1 MLSLARALSAELLK
15 TKRTLTL
22 WLTLLA
28 PLSLAF
34 LELVM
39 WYQQGHRMLEPDTS
53 PWVTL
58 TLHAL
63 MVWGLLLLPLFVTL
77 EMGLLGAQEH
87 GNKTWKQL
95 YTTPLPRWTIYAAK
109 QLIGLAV
116 IGLSMVCLLAQ
127 TVGVGYLLNLLRP
140 QLGFTGAI
148 PWRSLVPAYTLAFL
162 ATWLIIAFHL
172 WVSVRWSSFV
182 LAMGVGI
189 VATVAGVLVIQS
201 DWSAYYPWILPA
213 VVGLN
218 LRAGDPVLM
227 PVVIGLAGGLVIS
240 LLGGWDVSRREVL

>member
-1 MLSLARALSAELLK
+1 MLSLSRALSAELLK

-39 WYQQGHRMLEPDTS
+39 WYQQGHRMIEPETS
-53 PWVTL
+53 PWL
-58 TLHAL
+58 TLATHAL
-63 MVWGLLLLPLFVTL
+63 MMWGLLLLPLFVTL

-109 QLIGLAV
+109 QIIGLGV
-116 IGLSMVCLLAQ
+116 IALSFASLLVQ
-127 TVGVGYLLNLLRP
+127 MVGVGYALNQLRP
-140 QLGFTGAI
+140 ALGFVAPI
-148 PWRSLVPAYTLAFL
+148 PWGDIAPAYALAFL
-162 ATWLIIAFHL
+162 AGWLIIALHL
-172 WVSVRWSSFV
+172 WVSLRWPSFV

-201 DWSAYYPWILPA
+201 ETPIYYPWILSA
-213 VVGLN
+213 MVSLN
-218 LRAGDPVLM
+218 LRAGDPVTI
-227 PVVIGLAGGLVIS
+227 PVALGLAGGLLIS
-240 LLGGWDVSRREVL
+240 LVGAWEVSRRDVL

>member
-22 WLTLLA
+22 WLALLA

-39 WYQQGHRMLEPDTS
+39 WYQQGHRMIDPEVS

-58 TLHAL
+58 ADHAL
-63 MVWGLLLLPLFVTL
+63 LMWSLLLLPLFITL

-109 QLIGLAV
+109 QIVGLGV
-116 IGLSMVCLLAQ
+116 IALSMVCLLLQ
-127 TVGVGYLLNLLRP
+127 LVGVGWLLNLLRP
-140 QLGFTGAI
+140 QFGFVGSI
-148 PWRSLVPAYTLAFL
+148 PWPDMVPAYALAFL
-162 ATWLIIAFHL
+162 AAWLIIALHL
-172 WVSVRWSSFV
+172 WVSLHWSSFV
-182 LAMGVGI
+182 VAMGVGI
-189 VATVAGVLVIQS
+189 VATVAGVLVIQ
-201 DWSAYYPWILPA
+201 AETPIYYPWILSA
-213 VVGLN
+213 IVSMN
-218 LRAGDPVLM
+218 LRVGDPIFIPLA
-227 PVVIGLAGGLVIS
+227 IGLGGGLLIS
-240 LLGGWDVSRREVL
+240 LLGGWEVTRRDVL

>member
-34 LELVM
+34 LELMM
-39 WYQQGHRMLEPDTS
+39 WYQQGHRMLAPDTN

-58 TLHAL
+58 GIHAAMMWGML
-63 MVWGLLLLPLFVTL
+63 MLPLFVTL

-109 QLIGLAV
+109 QIVGLGV
-116 IGLSMVCLLAQ
+116 IALSMLCLLLLV
-127 TVGVGYLLNLLRP
+127 VGVGRLLNLVRP
-140 QLGFTGAI
+140 ELGLTGAI
-148 PWRSLVPAYTLAFL
+148 PWQAIVPAYALSFL
-162 ATWLIIAFHL
+162 AAWLIIALHL
-172 WVSVRWSSFV
+172 WVSMRWPSFV
-182 LAMGVGI
+182 LAMAVGI
-189 VATVAGVLVIQS
+189 VGTVAGVLVIQS
-201 DWSAYYPWILPA
+201 DWAIYYPWVLPA
-213 VVGLN
+213 AVSLS
-218 LRAGDPVLM
+218 LREGRSVIVPLT
-227 PVVIGLAGGLVIS
+227 IGLAGGLLASV
-240 LLGGWDVSRREVL
+240 LGGWDVTRRDVR